1 MLVKTRYFGEIDL
14 TEDKI
19 ITFENG
25 IMGFEDYKRYTILYD
40 NEKDSSSVIS
50 WFQSLDEEKFAL
62 PVINPLV
69 AKEDYNPT
77 VEDNWLQ
84 ELGEL
89 NEDNLVILLVMTIP
103 SDIKEMSVNLKAPII
118 INSETRKGVQMIVE
132 NKDYE
137 VKYKIYDRFLQRKE
151 QKGDE

>member
-19 ITFENG
+19 ITFDNG
-25 IMGFEDYKRYTILYD
+25 IMGFEDYKKYTILYD
-40 NEKDSSSVIS
+40 SGKESSPAIS
-50 WFQSLDEEKFAL
+50 WFQSVDEESFAL
-62 PVINPLV
+62 PVINPLLV
-69 AKEDYNPT
+69 KEDYNPT

-89 NEDNLVILLVMTIP
+89 NEENLIILLVMTIP

-118 INSETRKGVQMIVE
+118 INSDTRKGVQMIVE

-137 VKYKIYDRFLQRKE
+137 VKYKIYDRFLQLKE